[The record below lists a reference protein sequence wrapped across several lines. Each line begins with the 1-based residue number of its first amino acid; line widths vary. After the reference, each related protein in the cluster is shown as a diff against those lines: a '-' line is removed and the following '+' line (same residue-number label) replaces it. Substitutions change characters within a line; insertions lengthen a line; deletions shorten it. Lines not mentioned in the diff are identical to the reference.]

1 MTLTSTLN
9 GSTDTT
15 AWTPEPDLLGDG
27 ADDTHFVLEVEYDGT
42 ARVRFGDGVNGMRPK
57 SDSVFSASYRVGN
70 GTAGNI
76 GADTLIL
83 CTDPRIDRCTNP
95 LPAVGGYRS

>member
-1 MTLTSTLN
+1 M
-9 GSTDTT
+9 
-15 AWTPEPDLLGDG
+15 
-27 ADDTHFVLEVEYDGT
+27 
-42 ARVRFGDGVNGMRPK
+42 NGMRPK

-95 LPAVGGYRS
+95 PALLAVPILKPPTRFVAVRRRRS